1 MAADT
6 LTGSFHLHGTDC
18 KVVHSTLHTIGYY
31 QFVNASVVAA
41 FAAGGRD
48 DPIAALY
55 DIREMLKSGILEYG
69 GDD

>member
-41 FAAGGRD
+41 FAAGDRAKLN
-48 DPIAALY
+48 AALAL
-55 DIREMLKSGILEYG
+55 IRKMLKSGILEYG

>member
-48 DPIAALY
+48 EPHRGPL
-55 DIREMLKSGILEYG
+55 
-69 GDD
+69 